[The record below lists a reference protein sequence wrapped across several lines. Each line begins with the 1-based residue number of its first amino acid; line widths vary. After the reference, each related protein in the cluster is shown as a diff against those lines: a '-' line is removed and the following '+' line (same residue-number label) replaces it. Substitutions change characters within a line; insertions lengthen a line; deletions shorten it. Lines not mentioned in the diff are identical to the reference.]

1 MATFLMFDKYSS
13 ESLKEISTTRTD
25 RAVKLI
31 KKFGGQIISMY
42 ALLGGYDLV
51 LIVELPGTDEAMKAS
66 LALNKMTGI
75 SFTTSLAV
83 NVDDFDKLVQDV

>member
-1 MATFLMFDKYSS
+1 MATFLMFGKYSS
-13 ESLKEISTTRTD
+13 ESLKKISTTRTD

-42 ALLGGYDLV
+42 ALLGRYDLV
-51 LIVELPGTDEAMKAS
+51 LIVELPGTDQAMQAS

-75 SFTTSLAV
+75 SFTTSPAV
-83 NVDDFDKLVQDV
+83 IVDDFDKLAQEV